1 MPAYHQMGH
10 HSKNLLL
17 DPNLTRLQGAFLSP
31 VNADQA
37 EVVDIIRKARESRP
51 DLEMIFDPQ
60 LYFPQSNRG
69 QLKTW
74 SHFPSDVDTADI
86 GSWAWWSGTS
96 AAVARVVQEVRPQA
110 VCSPAVVPRTFTSN
124 DYYSTMVDVGDDL
137 ASRIPDSSVLQT
149 VLIGIDDIAVRYRAE
164 EVASIVSRAV
174 NKRVFLVVCTEVEPR
189 RELADVE
196 GLKGVMRLI
205 RFLEDGG
212 QRVTVGFSS
221 SDIALW
227 KAAGATS
234 CASGKFFN
242 LRRFTK
248 SRFEEPSG
256 GGGQL
261 PYWIEEGALAFLRA
275 SDVARVRNA
284 GHFSDATNRN
294 PWTAPILELIDDGNP
309 WLAESWRQYLWWFA
323 DFEARADRTSV
334 RAALRHAE
342 SVWTALDDAEVLME
356 EPRNDG
362 SWIRQWRR
370 AVAEFAAA

>member
-10 HSKNLLL
+10 HSTNLLL
-17 DPNLTRLQGAFLSP
+17 EQNLARLQGAFLSP

-37 EVVDIIRKARESRP
+37 EVIDIIRRAQEARP

-96 AAVARVVQEVRPQA
+96 AAVARVVQDVRPQSA
-110 VCSPAVVPRTFTSN
+110 CSPAVVPRTFSSN

-137 ASRIPDSSVLQT
+137 ATRVPGAAVLQT
-149 VLIGIDDIAVRYRAE
+149 LLVGIDDISVRFRAE
-164 EVASIVSRAV
+164 EVASIISRAAAR
-174 NKRVFLVVCTEVEPR
+174 RVFLVVCTDVEPR

-205 RFLEDGG
+205 RLVEDGG
-212 QRVTVGFSS
+212 QRVTVGFTS

-261 PYWIEEGALAFLRA
+261 PYWMEEGMLGFLRT
-275 SDVARVRNA
+275 SDVVRVRNA
-284 GHFSDATNRN
+284 GHFSSATMRN
-294 PWTAPILELIDDGNP
+294 PYTTPILSLIDSGGT

-323 DFEARADRTSV
+323 DFEARADRATV
-334 RAALRHAE
+334 RASLRHAE
-342 SVWTALDDAEVLME
+342 SVWTALDDSEVLME

-370 AVAEFAAA
+370 AVAEFDAP